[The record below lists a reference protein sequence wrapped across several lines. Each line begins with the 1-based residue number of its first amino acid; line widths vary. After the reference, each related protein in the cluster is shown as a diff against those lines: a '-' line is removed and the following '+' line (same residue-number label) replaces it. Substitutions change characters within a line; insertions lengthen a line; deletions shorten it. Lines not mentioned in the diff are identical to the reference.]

1 VAYPVLEAAG
11 QLPVR
16 DSERIDLQ
24 AADAL
29 TYQPKLP

>member
-1 VAYPVLEAAG
+1 VLEAAG

-16 DSERIDLQ
+16 DSERIDV
-24 AADAL
+24 ATAGTL